1 MGMICGAF
9 SVDESIIFGVLLHF
23 WLCVIFMTFDWN
35 DMQCIFLRHVKM
47 GALAMAYMR
56 PARCVRAL
64 ACWKPAMC
72 GNAASEVVGE

>member
-1 MGMICGAF
+1 MVMICGAF
-9 SVDESIIFGVLLHF
+9 SEDESIIFGVLLHF
-23 WLCVIFMTFDWN
+23 WLCVIFMTFGWN

-47 GALAMAYMR
+47 GALAMAYMC